1 MKERSRSR
9 LPQFEKSV
17 FSVRCYQVLM
27 RVVRY
32 ANHVFLVHLQPEV
45 KVQNMH
51 NCSRTVRYG
60 KAENTSPTVI
70 VRSSFPEAA
79 LKQYKTISSPTQYT
93 HSPRGDTTA
102 HRKSPP
108 SRLPDEK
115 LRTIWKKHK
124 NGNRIGVMFTQHLSY
139 APVPACS
146 WWRQCWNGC
155 RRRTVQ
161 HCAEVDGCCERSCL
175 CLPYLQ
181 ETWTCA
187 RIPLTSRSTLWW
199 FRPNSHYKNYVY
211 EWFK

>member
-1 MKERSRSR
+1 MKEWWRSR

-17 FSVRCYQVLM
+17 FGVSRYQVLM

-115 LRTIWKKHK
+115 LRTIWDKSRTYGTIRK
-124 NGNRIGVMFTQHLSY
+124 RTDTYLLSY
-139 APVPACS
+139 LSLHVHDDDCIGAVADDKLF
-146 WWRQCWNGC
+146 G
-155 RRRTVQ
+155 V
-161 HCAEVDGCCERSCL
+161 
-175 CLPYLQ
+175 
-181 ETWTCA
+181 
-187 RIPLTSRSTLWW
+187 SR
-199 FRPNSHYKNYVY
+199 
-211 EWFK
+211 